1 MDKYLTDAQAELAKI
16 KVLAGN
22 QDDKLA
28 FFTINAYKLEKFIS
42 SFEQNGAY
50 ANPTPYIA
58 KIKVM
63 SSIFVVC
70 TFGLLGGVWGLCFVL
85 FRNTRQNRFLSKCLM
100 ALHFISIIIQ

>member
-1 MDKYLTDAQAELAKI
+1 MNKKLMDKYLTDAQAELAKI

-50 ANPTPYIA
+50 IKIQHPTLP

-85 FRNTRQNRFLSKCLM
+85 FRNTRQNRFLE
-100 ALHFISIIIQ
+100 